1 MQRLF
6 DLGARRVLVTG
17 TGPLGCIP
25 AQLATRSLNGD
36 CVNEIQQ
43 AAQIFNQLLL
53 QMTKDLNTQLGSDV
67 FIVANA
73 YQMNMN
79 LITNPQSFGIFNVYL
94 ISLFLY
100 SLAFSSFELLLLLNL
115 VLLSVEMTLGV
126 SLC

>member
-1 MQRLF
+1 M
-6 DLGARRVLVTG
+6 LVTG

-25 AQLATRSLNGD
+25 AQLATRSINGD

-43 AAQIFNQLLL
+43 AAQFFNQLLL
-53 QMTKDLNTQLGSDV
+53 QMTKDLNAQLGCDV

-79 LITNPQSFGIFNVYL
+79 LITNPQSFGMTNVYL

-100 SLAFSSFELLLLLNL
+100 SFFFF
-115 VLLSVEMTLGV
+115 
-126 SLC
+126 

>member
-17 TGPLGCIP
+17 VGPLGCIP
-25 AQLATRSLNGD
+25 AQLATRSINGE

-43 AAQIFNQLLL
+43 AAQFFNQLLL
-53 QMTKDLNTQLGSDV
+53 QMTKDLNTQLGCDV

-79 LITNPQSFGIFNVYL
+79 LITNPQNFGIINVYL
-94 ISLFLY
+94 IISLF
-100 SLAFSSFELLLLLNL
+100 SISFIT
-115 VLLSVEMTLGV
+115 TLCVG
-126 SLC
+126 LC